1 MVKKFTR
8 SHTAKYGLQRE
19 VAYEIDHNN
28 LTPEEALA
36 EQDILQYKPKNS
48 QKMATKKVDIHELT
62 KKFNEFRQAN
72 QGRTFS
78 TKELYAEFNAMG
90 FNSGIAQQLT
100 KFLDAEKIGTSKLFT
115 FKDTP
120 LLEVQ
125 IENLYRKA
133 RKASAKSYRKSIGV
147 GPETISEKI
156 AIEVLQK
163 AGNYRI
169 KKAVGFDVERFR
181 QEHPDLY
188 RKYTIYEYM

>member
-1 MVKKFTR
+1 
-8 SHTAKYGLQRE
+8 
-19 VAYEIDHNN
+19 
-28 LTPEEALA
+28 
-36 EQDILQYKPKNS
+36 
-48 QKMATKKVDIHELT
+48 MATKKVDIHELT

-78 TKELYAEFNAMG
+78 TKELYAEFGAMG

-100 KFLDAEKIGTSKLFT
+100 KFLDSEKIGTSKLFT

-133 RKASAKSYRKSIGV
+133 RKASAKSYKKSMGI

>member
-1 MVKKFTR
+1 MT
-8 SHTAKYGLQRE
+8 
-19 VAYEIDHNN
+19 
-28 LTPEEALA
+28 
-36 EQDILQYKPKNS
+36 
-48 QKMATKKVDIHELT
+48 QKVNIHELT

-72 QGRTFS
+72 QSRTFS
-78 TKELYAEFNAMG
+78 TKELYAEFGKMG

-133 RKASAKSYRKSIGV
+133 RKASAKYYKKSMEV
-147 GPETISEKI
+147 GPETMSEKI

-163 AGNYRI
+163 AGCYRI
-169 KKAVGFDVERFR
+169 KKAIKFDVERFR